1 MEYGGVIFFGNHS
14 VNLFFGSQTFK
25 PPWFIA
31 HRGYR
36 AKYPENTLI
45 AFQAALDAGVQMI
58 ELDVLLSRDR
68 KPVVIHDATLERT
81 TNGKGAVSDY
91 TLEQLKQLDAG
102 GWFHPRFVG
111 EKLPELSEVL
121 DLADGRVFIN
131 IEIKPHAYEPHH
143 PLDAV
148 ERQVI
153 ELIHRRKITDRVLIS
168 SFDLNLLQYIMTIDQ
183 ALALGMIS
191 RDPVNTETIEKC
203 EQLHVVSWHPNH
215 QILTPEQVK
224 TMHAH
229 DIRVFPYNADTSE
242 EIARVLSMEVDGVIS
257 SDPLLPN

>member
-1 MEYGGVIFFGNHS
+1 M
-14 VNLFFGSQTFK
+14 NLFFGTQKFK

-36 AKYPENTLI
+36 AKYPENTLV

-58 ELDVLLSRDR
+58 ELDVVLSRDR
-68 KPVVIHDATLERT
+68 KLVVIHDATLERT
-81 TNGKGAVSDY
+81 TNGEGKVSGH

-102 GWFHPRFVG
+102 GWFHPRFAG
-111 EKLPELSEVL
+111 ERLPELSEVL
-121 DLADGRVFIN
+121 DLADGQVLIN

-148 ERQVI
+148 ERQIV
-153 ELIHRRKITDRVLIS
+153 ELICRRKISDRVLIS
-168 SFDLNLLQYIMTIDQ
+168 SFDLSLLQHIATIDH
-183 ALALGMIS
+183 APALGLIS
-191 RDPVNTETIEKC
+191 RNPANKHILEKC
-203 EQLHVVSWHPNH
+203 KQLKVVSWHPNH
-215 QILTPEQVK
+215 QILTREQVQ

-242 EIARVLSMEVDGVIS
+242 DIARVLEMEVDGVIS
-257 SDPLLPN
+257 SDFLLPN

>member
-1 MEYGGVIFFGNHS
+1 MNKFFGPYKFN
-14 VNLFFGSQTFK
+14 

-36 AKYPENTLI
+36 AKYPENTLV
-45 AFQAALDAGVQMI
+45 AFKAALDAGVQMI
-58 ELDVLLSRDR
+58 ELDVALSRDR
-68 KPVVIHDATLERT
+68 KLVVIHDATLERT
-81 TNGKGAVSDY
+81 TNGQGAVRDH
-91 TLEQLKQLDAG
+91 TLAQLKQLDAG
-102 GWFHPRFVG
+102 GWFDPMFVG
-111 EKLPELSEVL
+111 EQLPELSEVI
-121 DLADGRVFIN
+121 DLADGQVLIN

-148 ERQVI
+148 ERQTL
-153 ELIHRRKITDRVLIS
+153 ELICRRNIAERVLIS
-168 SFDLNLLQYIMTIDQ
+168 SFDLNLLKYIATLEH
-183 ALALGMIS
+183 APALGLIS
-191 RDPVNTETIEKC
+191 RNPADKHTLENCKH
-203 EQLHVVSWHPNH
+203 LNVVSWHPNH

-242 EIARVLSMEVDGVIS
+242 EVARVLEMDVDGVIS